1 MAPTSHQTTPR
12 PKRLR
17 RITSAAIAAG
27 MAASVAVFATAGPA
41 QADEIGGWEL
51 DALNVHDA
59 WDTTQGE
66 GVTIAVV
73 DTGVGEHPYFDDKDV
88 LPGHSFIDDE
98 TDARFDEH
106 GHGSSVA
113 ASALAVAPEAT
124 LLPVKYTVGESER
137 FGGEEDHFT
146 RLAGRDIVWA
156 VDNGADI
163 IALPWGRINDDH
175 TEQNALQY
183 AMDNDVLVV
192 AGAGNDPDEAVWWPA
207 AYDGVV
213 AVSGTDENNDLYVD
227 STTGDEVTV
236 AAPATDITTTEVQRG
251 VELSYDYEQ
260 GWGTSIGTGLAA
272 GVAGLVL
279 AADPEVDANNAI
291 ARMTDTAVDLGDS
304 GWDPEFGH
312 GLLDANA
319 AVSSTI
325 DEHDENPLGYPLGEA
340 GADVEVERFEGEEAP
355 EETDNNGTDEEN
367 TSSASD
373 DTAQTEEQNYLGLPP
388 TLFWGITAL
397 TILTIVLTTAFL
409 LHRNRKQ
416 IQQTQ
421 HWQPPTGTQPPGY

>member
-88 LPGHSFIDDE
+88 LPGRSHIEDEDDGRH
-98 TDARFDEH
+98 DSG

-113 ASALAVAPEAT
+113 AGALSVAPEAT
-124 LLPVKYTVGESER
+124 LLPVKYAVGDSDLD
-137 FGGEEDHFT
+137 FGDDLSIGRHAD
-146 RLAGRDIVWA
+146 RDIVWA

-163 IALPWGRINDDH
+163 IALPWGTDSNH
-175 TEQNALQY
+175 PNEENAIQY
-183 AMDNDVLVV
+183 ALNNDVLVV
-192 AGAGNDPDEAVWWPA
+192 AGAGNDSDAHVWYPA
-207 AYDGVV
+207 AHDGVV

-227 STTGDEVTV
+227 STTGDEVTI

-260 GWGTSIGTGLAA
+260 TWGTSIGTGLAA

-279 AADPEVDANNAI
+279 AADPDVDANNAI

-312 GLLDANA
+312 GLLDATA
-319 AVSSTI
+319 AVNSDI
-325 DEHDENPLGYPLGEA
+325 NDHDENPLGYPLGEA
-340 GADVEVERFEGEEAP
+340 GVDVDVERYEDEEDP
-355 EETDNNGTDEEN
+355 EDTDDNGTQEDD
-367 TSSASD
+367 TSTSGN
-373 DTAQTEEQNYLGLPP
+373 TAQTDQQTYLGLPT
-388 TLFWGITAL
+388 TLFWTLAGL
-397 TILTIVLTTAFL
+397 VILTIVLTTALL